1 MYNHILVPVSFDEE
15 RDSTPAIGLANALLA
30 PGGKVTF
37 LHVIEEVP
45 AYAVS
50 YLTDEYLNEVRQSLL
65 AGLDEMAGKVMNGEG
80 EIVTGHSGRTILEYA
95 ENRDV
100 DLIIIASHRPGV
112 QDYFL
117 GSTAARVVRH
127 ANCAVHV
134 MR

>member
-1 MYNHILVPVSFDEE
+1 MYNHILVPVSFDED
-15 RDSTPAIGLANALLA
+15 RDSTPAIALCNALLA

-45 AYAVS
+45 AYAIS
-50 YLTDEYLNEVRQSLL
+50 YLTEEYLAEVRRSLQ
-65 AGLDEMAGKVMNGEG
+65 AGLDEMAGKVANGHAA
-80 EIVTGHSGRTILEYA
+80 IVTGHSGRTILDYA
-95 ENRDV
+95 ESNAA

-127 ANCAVHV
+127 AACAVHV